1 MKNFL
6 NGNLICSNLDLLMV
20 HFDYNIIRIQYGR
33 TIRVIMARLGT
44 FHIMALNSKHFFIGW
59 RRTFTKNVWEIWIRT
74 WIFLTFP
81 LRVKVLP
88 SPFLSYSGTLE
99 WNLIQWC
106 NTKYVIASTIEIPME
121 STGMQSY
128 HEWNLK
134 NTIPNCMKGGKTYYS
149 GHCHVRQMDC
159 CSFSLILSIC

>member
-1 MKNFL
+1 MDVRSGLSWLDWEHSISWHWIVNIFSLGDVAHSLKMYERFGFVHEFFL
-6 NGNLICSNLDLLMV
+6 I
-20 HFDYNIIRIQYGR
+20 
-33 TIRVIMARLGT
+33 
-44 FHIMALNSKHFFIGW
+44 
-59 RRTFTKNVWEIWIRT
+59 
-74 WIFLTFP
+74 FP